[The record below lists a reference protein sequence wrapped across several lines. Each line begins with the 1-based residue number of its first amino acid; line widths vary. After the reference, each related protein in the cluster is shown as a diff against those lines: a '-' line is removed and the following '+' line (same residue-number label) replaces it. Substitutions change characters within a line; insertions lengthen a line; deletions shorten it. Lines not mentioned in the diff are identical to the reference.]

1 MSSIRLPW
9 PAKELWP
16 NRKAHWA
23 AKSAKAKTA
32 RTNAFYL
39 MKAHKLEV
47 PPEAE
52 LTITFHPPT
61 NRRFDNDGGLASQK
75 SALDGLADASGVDD
89 EGWSYRVRK
98 GKPVPDGCVLVE
110 WEDETLEGET
120 DEDLDILGSDS
131 A

>member
-39 MKAHKLEV
+39 MKAHKLMV

-61 NRRFDNDGGLASQK
+61 NRRVDIDNCLATQK

-98 GKPVPDGCVLVE
+98 GKPVSDGCVLVE
-110 WEDETLEGET
+110 WEGDEIEQESSDEYGEAEET
-120 DEDLDILGSDS
+120 